1 MSAPPQ
7 TASCCLENVSD
18 AGRVHSET
26 GGVGFE
32 PTTTSL
38 GELNVDWNAF
48 LDWLKADHRDDV
60 SRNMYSY
67 ALRYGHLLINGNFAE
82 LKSLAETV
90 RPNVI
95 KSLSALSKF
104 LGRHEEFKRL
114 MKAYG
119 LSWKGKSTDD
129 LVIERFSRI
138 VNPEEIWN
146 WVKEVKA
153 SREDLADFLDFMATT
168 GLRCNE
174 AVESYN
180 LIIKLSKSGKLSEY
194 YDSDKEVL
202 EHYKFKEVF
211 LRKSK
216 KAFAS
221 FVPKQLIQRIANNR
235 ETLTKFAVQKRIQK
249 AGFKIRLTDVREA
262 HASTLTKYLTQPEI
276 DFLHGRVSAN
286 VFMANYFNPKLIS
299 DLKDRIFKAIA
310 EIQTKIS

>member
-1 MSAPPQ
+1 ME
-7 TASCCLENVSD
+7 TVGC
-18 AGRVHSET
+18 HKET

-38 GELNVDWNAF
+38 GESHIDWDAF
-48 LDWLKADHRDDV
+48 FDWLKANHREDV
-60 SRNMYSY
+60 SKNMLSY
-67 ALRYGHLLINGNFAE
+67 AKRYGSFIFNGNFKQ
-82 LKSLAETV
+82 LCSLPQTI

-119 LSWKGKSTDD
+119 LSWRGKSADE
-129 LVIERFSRI
+129 LVIERFSKV
-138 VNPEEIWN
+138 VNPNEIWE
-146 WVKEVKA
+146 WIRQVKA
-153 SREDLADFLDFMATT
+153 VRPELSDFLDFMAVS

-174 AVESYN
+174 AIESYN

-194 YDSDKEVL
+194 YDSDREVL
-202 EHYKFKEVF
+202 EHYKFKDLF

-221 FVPKQLIQRIANNR
+221 FVPKDLVQRIARNY
-235 ETLTKFAVQKRIQK
+235 ETLTRFAVQKRIQK
-249 AGFKIRLTDVREA
+249 AGLKIRLTDIREA
-262 HASTLTKYLTQPEI
+262 HASTLTKYLSQPEI

-286 VFMANYFNPKLIS
+286 VFMANYFNPKLIA
-299 DLKDRIFKAIA
+299 DLKERIFKAIA
-310 EIQTKIS
+310 DIQAKI